1 MKLSP
6 IGVAML
12 GDEREFLHSE
22 LIPKCE
28 ENLEKVVKII
38 RNRLSEVYCYEKP
51 EIVVG
56 SKIITSIRSAK
67 QVGEELAKAGAG
79 IVILVYYIWN
89 YPYLV
94 WPFINSVGK
103 DKPILSL
110 SNNEGAYPGN
120 VGLLATDGALRQ
132 AGIRTHRIVGDI
144 EDPTIQER
152 VISWIMAAEA
162 YASMRGQVYGMYG
175 GHSMGME
182 TGYFHL
188 IPVQKVFGITT
199 YQIDQLWLVEKMKE
213 ISEEE
218 VNKGFKWFNEMLED
232 RIMYDGRMLTPE
244 TLKKQIRLYLAMK
257 KVNEEYGFDFC
268 GIKGQREM
276 SEHICITDVAEML
289 MNDPYDWNGPKEPF
303 VCSTEADSLGALTMQ
318 ILKYISGGLP
328 VLFADVRL
336 YVPEKDIWIFA
347 NSGNHASWYAARSFN
362 PAENLKK
369 VTLWPA
375 IEMYFPAGGAS
386 VEFDAAPGEM
396 TFSRLGVYNNK
407 FYMVIVR
414 GESLDLP
421 EEEKKKL
428 KEQTNPTWPHMYVK
442 LYTTFEEFV
451 NVFPANHIHGIPG
464 NHVNKL
470 IKFCEIAGVEPVV
483 LGEDKTK
490 LREPLWK
497 ILK

>member
-1 MKLSP
+1 MRLAP
-6 IGVAML
+6 IGIAML
-12 GDEREFLHSE
+12 GDERRSVIEKLE
-22 LIPKCE
+22 PECLKRIKRLAEIIKARAKYANGATLEVIVAPKVISSIKDSKE
-28 ENLEKVVKII
+28 IGDYFVRSGVKI
-38 RNRLSEVYCYEKP
+38 L
-51 EIVVG
+51 
-56 SKIITSIRSAK
+56 
-67 QVGEELAKAGAG
+67 
-79 IVILVYYIWN
+79 ILQYYIWN

-94 WPFINSVGK
+94 WPLINILGR
-103 DKPILSL
+103 DKPILNV
-110 SNNEGAYPGN
+110 SNNEGEYPGN

-132 AGIRTHRIVGDI
+132 IGMVTHRIIGDI
-144 EDPTIQER
+144 EDPKVQEEI
-152 VISWIMAAEA
+152 VDWVMAAEA
-162 YASMRGQVYGMYG
+162 YVSLRGQVYGMYG

-182 TGYFHL
+182 TGYFHM
-188 IPVQKVFGITT
+188 IPIQKKFGITV
-199 YQIDQLWLVEKMKE
+199 YQIDQLLLEKYMEKVPSEEVEKGFRWL
-213 ISEEE
+213 SELL
-218 VNKGFKWFNEMLED
+218 GD
-232 RIMYDGRMLTPE
+232 RIKYDGKMLTPE
-244 TLKKQIRLYLAMK
+244 KLKTQIKLYLAMK
-257 KVNEEYGFDFC
+257 KLNEEYGFDFC
-268 GIKGQREM
+268 GIKGQREFT
-276 SEHICITDVAEML
+276 EHIVITDVAEMI

-470 IKFCEIAGVEPVV
+470 VKFCEIAGVEPIV
-483 LGEDKTK
+483 LGKDKEK
-490 LREPLWK
+490 IREPIWK
-497 ILK
+497 ILRQ